1 MTSRHNF
8 NVCGVIKFTVCFG
21 FIYYHELD
29 NCFGRAVFIN
39 LPRRGSSFPTFRVR
53 SFCCVDRCLLNSF
66 QFKCNKGGSCCTR
79 SNKAPKAQQNRFS
92 FIIVTFS
99 IFLGA
104 KRHKTKNCANVSAT
118 NLTVSRMVCVFSSR
132 CENKEINT
140 NLVKCLVIEG
150 SERWNFRTGV
160 NKIKNFMN
168 PA

>member
-104 KRHKTKNCANVSAT
+104 KRAQNKKLCQR
-118 NLTVSRMVCVFSSR
+118 LCDKFDCFS
-132 CENKEINT
+132 N
-140 NLVKCLVIEG
+140 
-150 SERWNFRTGV
+150 GV
-160 NKIKNFMN
+160 RFFEPIRKQRDKH
-168 PA
+168 